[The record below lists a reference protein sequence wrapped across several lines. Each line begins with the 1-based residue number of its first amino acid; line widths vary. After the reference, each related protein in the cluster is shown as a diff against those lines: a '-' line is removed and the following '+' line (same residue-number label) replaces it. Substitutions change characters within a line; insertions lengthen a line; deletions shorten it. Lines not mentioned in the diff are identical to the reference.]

1 MTQEEEQAQMLAE
14 REAMQK
20 AQQLRASAIML
31 AEDEHGNDDG
41 ILELKHEVDDAAL
54 AEKKFNDELQAM
66 RLDTQLAR
74 AKYEKALD
82 EFVMPKY
89 KLSEKEWEGVFARFK
104 RG

>member
-1 MTQEEEQAQMLAE
+1 MTQEEQQRAE
-14 REAMQK
+14 REAQQR

-31 AEDEHGNDDG
+31 AEDEHGNDEG
-41 ILELKHEVDDAAL
+41 IIELKHIVDDATL

-66 RLDTQLAR
+66 RMDTQLAR

-89 KLSEKEWEGVFARFK
+89 RLSEKEWESVFERFI